1 MIEIHNIHK
10 AFGDKKVLDGVSG
23 VFETGKTNLLLGAS
37 GTGKSVLLKCIVGL
51 IKPDLGSVT
60 FDGTYFTNNKLDIRQ
75 EIRRKIGMLFQ
86 SSALF
91 DSMTVEKNVEFP
103 LKMLTDMNKEE
114 RMERVNFCLKRVGL
128 EGSNKKMPAELSG
141 GMKKRVG
148 IARAIAPHCT
158 YLFCDEP
165 NSGLD
170 PQTALKI
177 DELIKEITEEY
188 NITTII
194 VTHDMNSVIEIGDK
208 IFFLHEGKKLWEGTR
223 DEIMDSNIKELNE
236 FIFANRLM
244 RDAKKVEEEER
255 EEEEERQHNGQLS
268 ASQGKEKAPS
278 EETVE
283 TQDEPQPEN
292 PEGPAA
298 TTQTGKDKV

>member
-10 AFGDKKVLDGVSG
+10 SFGGKKVLDGVSG
-23 VFETGKTNLLLGAS
+23 VFETGKTNLLLGSS

-51 IKPDLGSVT
+51 VKPDLGSVT

-86 SSALF
+86 GSALF
-91 DSMTVEKNVEFP
+91 DSMTVEQNVEFP
-103 LKMLTDMNKEE
+103 LQMLTDMSREE
-114 RMERVNFCLKRVGL
+114 RLDRVNFCLQRVGL
-128 EGSNKKMPAELSG
+128 ENSNTKMPAELSG

-170 PQTALKI
+170 PQTSIKI
-177 DELIKEITEEY
+177 DELIHEITEEY
-188 NITTII
+188 GITTIV

-208 IFFLHEGKKLWEGTR
+208 IMFLYEGQKLWEGTSH
-223 DEIMDSNIKELNE
+223 DIMDNDVRELKD

-244 RDAKKVEEEER
+244 RDAKKVEEQEEQ
-255 EEEEERQHNGQLS
+255 EEQQKLS
-268 ASQGKEKAPS
+268 
-278 EETVE
+278 
-283 TQDEPQPEN
+283 
-292 PEGPAA
+292 
-298 TTQTGKDKV
+298 